1 MQPSIKQFINSCH
14 TLPLEE
20 IQPYIQA
27 SIITPD
33 NTSIDDIPN
42 IDLFLAGGITGCWNW
57 QKPLAALI
65 SHYLSVATP
74 LTWLIDN
81 RNFTI
86 AIPRREVGLSV
97 EGAAAVAQIEW
108 EHEALARAFTKSYY
122 FTRDAVQPI
131 VLLELGKHLASPVN
145 MFIAIENGY
154 QRKTDVLVQSD
165 LAIRYANVLST
176 HELLLWDG
184 APIRRYT
191 TTTGATA
198 IIHFNEDRPQQEQ
211 DIYDNLATYAKVVAV
226 HMLSK
231 RGLDPTPVF
240 GEE

>member
-1 MQPSIKQFINSCH
+1 MQTSIKQFINSCH
-14 TLPLEE
+14 ALPLEE

-33 NTSIDDIPN
+33 NTGIDDIPN

-81 RNFTI
+81 PHFTI
-86 AIPRREVGLSV
+86 AIPRREVGFSM

-176 HELLLWDG
+176 HELLLWGG

-198 IIHFNEDRPQQEQ
+198 VIHFDEDQPQQEQ
-211 DIYDNLATYAKVVAV
+211 DIYDKLAPYARVVAA
-226 HMLSK
+226 HMLRK

-240 GEE
+240 DAE